1 MQNLEQF
8 SGPRS
13 NNDNI
18 PAWMKTK
25 EKYESDAMEKKYGG
39 EEYGTDEEN
48 INQKDIERFMKQQR
62 ERNRDRSRARFENWI
77 DGKPKQSHPSS
88 KESSPELPQRP
99 LNSNRHGIMSSQ
111 RKSHLDATC
120 SRKQV
125 LNCHKDQQ
133 EKSSYCTSREAHFHK
148 SSCIRPSFS

>member
-39 EEYGTDEEN
+39 EEYGTDEE
-48 INQKDIERFMKQQR
+48 
-62 ERNRDRSRARFENWI
+62 
-77 DGKPKQSHPSS
+77 
-88 KESSPELPQRP
+88 
-99 LNSNRHGIMSSQ
+99 
-111 RKSHLDATC
+111 T
-120 SRKQV
+120 
-125 LNCHKDQQ
+125 
-133 EKSSYCTSREAHFHK
+133 
-148 SSCIRPSFS
+148 